1 MTIDFYQLLVFII
14 LLQESNLKE
23 NFKECIDRLNERKN
37 ICEEMVKSK
46 PTLYSV
52 LKGIHE
58 V

>member
-1 MTIDFYQLLVFII
+1 MFLII
-14 LLQESNLKE
+14 NVRLYLKN
-23 NFKECIDRLNERKN
+23 NFKECIEKLNERKN
-37 ICEEMVKSK
+37 ICEKIVKSK